1 MSDDYYEDLSV
12 GQIHDRG
19 QIIGLGAY
27 WRDERRDYQDDKI
40 IYRGC
45 HHRHNADITDE
56 NWEIWKYIWS
66 DGGNVRIE
74 GPLPG
79 AWSKRRSLAWNDF
92 TSVAG
97 EITDA
102 TILTR
107 ALTEEILIQLKKINL
122 QLSLLTDTEIS
133 DGDL

>member
-45 HHRHNADITDE
+45 HHRHNADVTDE
-56 NWEIWKYIWS
+56 NWEIWTYIWS

-74 GPLPG
+74 APLSCMERFHLCG
-79 AWSKRRSLAWNDF
+79 GGNNRRYNFNESFDGRNLNSIKENKP
-92 TSVAG
+92 SVVAFN
-97 EITDA
+97 
-102 TILTR
+102 R
-107 ALTEEILIQLKKINL
+107 H
-122 QLSLLTDTEIS
+122 
-133 DGDL
+133 